1 MTLKERLSETIKTS
15 MKSGDKA
22 TLGYAR
28 SLHAAIRKKEIDSRE
43 DLDDEGVRK
52 IVSSLMK
59 QRQDSIEQ
67 FAKGGRDDLVA
78 NEKAEFAFLTSY
90 MPAQMGDDELAK
102 LVDEAIREAKATEP
116 KQMGAVMKVLMPKV
130 QGRADGKRINEL
142 VRQRLNQA

>member
-1 MTLKERLSETIKTS
+1 MTLKERLSDTIKTS

-43 DLDDEGVRK
+43 NLDDEGVRK

-78 NEKAEFAFLTSY
+78 SEKAELAFLTGY
-90 MPAQMGDDELAK
+90 MPAQMSDDELAK
-102 LVDEAIREAKATEP
+102 LVDESIREAGATAVKE
-116 KQMGAVMKVLMPKV
+116 MGAVMKVLMPKV
-130 QGRADGKRINEL
+130 QGRADGKRINER
-142 VRQRLNQA
+142 VRQRLTRG